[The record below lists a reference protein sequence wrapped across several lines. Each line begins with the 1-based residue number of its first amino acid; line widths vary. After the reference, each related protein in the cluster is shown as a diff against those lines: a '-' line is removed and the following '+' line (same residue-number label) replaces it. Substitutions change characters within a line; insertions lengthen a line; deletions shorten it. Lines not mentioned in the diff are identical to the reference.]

1 MGIAKT
7 LSSTNV
13 TVPRTKTKSTA
24 KKLPRTIRLIDIML
38 AVMAIELIAGGIIVV
53 REIMQQRKMKE
64 QIMQVGKF
72 NSAVATFQNKFMG
85 LPGDLLSAQ
94 AERVGFSTGDG
105 TPAHSDGDGQLSPC
119 SPEWSEGLGC
129 ETVLFW
135 SQLANSEMIEG
146 KFTAA
151 SRYADSRV
159 LDTDL
164 PEYYLPTSPLAP
176 ELYMMVW
183 HADNVAK
190 GSKSYMPSGNY
201 YQLTIIHGIDD
212 GKILNDPYALSPL
225 AAKEIDKKLDDGYPL
240 SGKILVNGRANSEKE
255 GWNRLAKADNL
266 ECVTEDEVYNTRDY
280 FKAHRR
286 LCHLAIAIES
296 DNPDR

>member
-7 LSSTNV
+7 LSTTNV
-13 TVPRTKTKSTA
+13 SAPRIRTKSTA
-24 KKLPRTIRLIDIML
+24 KKQPKTIRLIDIML
-38 AVMAIELIAGGIIVV
+38 AVMAIELLAGGIIVV
-53 REIMQQRKMKE
+53 REIMEQRKMKE
-64 QIMQVGKF
+64 QIVQISKF
-72 NSAVATFQNKFMG
+72 NSAVATFQNKYMG

-129 ETVLFW
+129 ETALFW
-135 SQLANSEMIEG
+135 TQLAGTEMIEG

-151 SRYADSRV
+151 ARYADNRV
-159 LDTDL
+159 LETDL
-164 PEYYLPTSPLAP
+164 PQYYLPTSPLAP
-176 ELYMMVW
+176 DVHLMVW
-183 HADNVAK
+183 HADNVAR
-190 GSKSYMPSGNY
+190 GSKKFMPSGNY

-255 GWNRLAKADNL
+255 GWNKLARADNL
-266 ECVTEDEVYNTRDY
+266 ECVSEGEVYNTRDY

-286 LCHLAIAIES
+286 LCHLAIAIEANRW
-296 DNPDR
+296 DK